1 MPAQAGLR
9 ERRARSLGG
18 SPLTLHHP
26 FPGALLS
33 SSEAVTAVSVSPPNR
48 VTVAYDQ
55 ILRET
60 LFSLIS
66 HIRAMTGRDTLP
78 PACLSGPRLETY
90 MSTQPCSPLISM
102 ALQCS
107 PAEMYISTAALGSLM
122 FRAQSACL
130 VISIFVSLGSSDPRK
145 S

>member
-1 MPAQAGLR
+1 MASPKP
-9 ERRARSLGG
+9 GG

-26 FPGALLS
+26 FPRALLS
-33 SSEAVTAVSVSPPNR
+33 SSKAATAVSLSPPNR
-48 VTVAYDQ
+48 VTITYDQ
-55 ILRET
+55 ILKRNT
-60 LFSLIS
+60 MFSLVS
-66 HIRAMTGRDTLP
+66 HNRALTGRDTP
-78 PACLSGPRLETY
+78 PPTCLSGPRLETY
-90 MSTQPCSPLISM
+90 MSTQPWSPLISM
-102 ALQCS
+102 ALRCS

>member
-60 LFSLIS
+60 LFSLVS
-66 HIRAMTGRDTLP
+66 HIRALTHPSGHTARLVPEATFHLPGLLGRRVGL
-78 PACLSGPRLETY
+78 
-90 MSTQPCSPLISM
+90 
-102 ALQCS
+102 
-107 PAEMYISTAALGSLM
+107 
-122 FRAQSACL
+122 
-130 VISIFVSLGSSDPRK
+130 
-145 S
+145 

>member
-60 LFSLIS
+60 LFSL
-66 HIRAMTGRDTLP
+66 AQD
-78 PACLSGPRLETY
+78 LSGV
-90 MSTQPCSPLISM
+90 S
-102 ALQCS
+102 
-107 PAEMYISTAALGSLM
+107 AAAG
-122 FRAQSACL
+122 
-130 VISIFVSLGSSDPRK
+130 
-145 S
+145 